1 MLFSNLI
8 AEDTNAFQQLNRGRF
23 FLFLASLHR
32 YRLVIEKK
40 KQLCRS
46 WLRDTGIVVVILIT
60 RAPVAASIV
69 ILSIVWN

>member
-8 AEDTNAFQQLNRGRF
+8 AEDTNAFQQLNRGRL

-40 KQLCRS
+40 KLCRS

-69 ILSIVWN
+69 ILSIV